1 MRRETLLSHNSG
13 DWQGC
18 FIRCDGRGLEQ
29 ERFKSQL
36 SVQDQGGK
44 VVAALTNVCSGQVRS
59 MNFAEPP
66 AEMQI
71 SPQGHWSL
79 GPDRIGAWPWVSEL
93 CLVWGERRRRAVI
106 RHGSERLESL
116 VVVSEAKPGMEEP
129 LPPAPLQAL
138 ASPAPASAGLIWSL
152 PAALGV
158 TLQTADRR
166 QSGVPEEVA
175 LCWQPEPGIHL
186 EIRRRYSAYGALES
200 WGATAAGTLALR
212 GL

>member
-1 MRRETLLSHNSG
+1 MRREILLTHNSG
-13 DWQGC
+13 DWHGC
-18 FIRCDGRGLEQ
+18 FICCDCHGLER

-44 VVAALTNVCSGQVRS
+44 VVAALTNISTGQVRS
-59 MNFAEPP
+59 MDFDEPP

-71 SPQGHWSL
+71 SPEGHWSL

-116 VVVSEAKPGMEEP
+116 VVVSEARSGLEEP

-138 ASPAPASAGLIWSL
+138 ASPAPTGPGLIWSL
-152 PAALGV
+152 PAALGI

-166 QSGVPEEVA
+166 QSGVSEEVG
-175 LCWQPEPGIHL
+175 LCWEAEPGIHL

-200 WGATAAGTLALR
+200 
-212 GL
+212 

>member
-1 MRRETLLSHNSG
+1 MRREILLTHNSG
-13 DWQGC
+13 DWHGC
-18 FIRCDGRGLEQ
+18 FICCDCHGLER

-44 VVAALTNVCSGQVRS
+44 VVAALTNISTGQVRS
-59 MNFAEPP
+59 MDFDEPP

-71 SPQGHWSL
+71 SPEGHWSL
-79 GPDRIGAWPWVSEL
+79 GPDRIGAWPWESEL

-116 VVVSEAKPGMEEP
+116 VVVSEARPGMEEP

-138 ASPAPASAGLIWSL
+138 ASPAPTCPGLIWSL

-158 TLQTADRR
+158 TLITADRR
-166 QSGVPEEVA
+166 QSGVSEEVG

-200 WGATAAGTLALR
+200 
-212 GL
+212 

>member
-1 MRRETLLSHNSG
+1 MRREILLTHNSG
-13 DWQGC
+13 DWHGC
-18 FIRCDGRGLEQ
+18 FICCDCHGLER

-44 VVAALTNVCSGQVRS
+44 VVAALTNISTGQVRS
-59 MNFAEPP
+59 MDFDEPP

-71 SPQGHWSL
+71 SPEGHWSL

-116 VVVSEAKPGMEEP
+116 VVVSEARSGLEEP

-138 ASPAPASAGLIWSL
+138 ASPAPTGPGLIWSL

-158 TLQTADRR
+158 TLITADRR
-166 QSGVPEEVA
+166 QSGVSEEVG

-200 WGATAAGTLALR
+200 
-212 GL
+212 

>member
-1 MRRETLLSHNSG
+1 MRREILLTHNSG
-13 DWQGC
+13 DWHGC
-18 FIRCDGRGLEQ
+18 FICCDCHGLER

-44 VVAALTNVCSGQVRS
+44 VVAALTNISTGQVRS
-59 MNFAEPP
+59 MDFDEPP

-71 SPQGHWSL
+71 SPEGHWSL

-116 VVVSEAKPGMEEP
+116 VVVSEARSGLEEP

-138 ASPAPASAGLIWSL
+138 ASPAPTGPGLIWSL
-152 PAALGV
+152 PAALGI

-166 QSGVPEEVA
+166 QSGVSEEVG
-175 LCWQPEPGIHL
+175 LCWEAEPGIHL
-186 EIRRRYSAYGALES
+186 EMEIRRRYSAYGALES
-200 WGATAAGTLALR
+200 
-212 GL
+212 

>member
-1 MRRETLLSHNSG
+1 MRRQTLLAHNSG
-13 DWQGC
+13 DWHGC

-44 VVAALTNVCSGQVRS
+44 VLAALTNLSSGQVRS
-59 MNFAEPP
+59 MDFDEPP

-71 SPQGHWSL
+71 SPEGHWSL

-116 VVVSEAKPGMEEP
+116 VLVSEARPGMEEP

-138 ASPAPASAGLIWSL
+138 ASPAPTGPGLILSL

-158 TLQTADRR
+158 TLQTSYHR

-186 EIRRRYSAYGALES
+186 RRFGR
-200 WGATAAGTLALR
+200 
-212 GL
+212 

>member
-1 MRRETLLSHNSG
+1 MRREILLTHNSG
-13 DWQGC
+13 DWHGC
-18 FIRCDGRGLEQ
+18 FICCDCHGLER

-44 VVAALTNVCSGQVRS
+44 VVAALTNISTGQVRS
-59 MNFAEPP
+59 MDFDEPP

-71 SPQGHWSL
+71 SPEGHWSL

-116 VVVSEAKPGMEEP
+116 VVVSEARSGLEEP

-138 ASPAPASAGLIWSL
+138 ASPAPTGPGLIWSL
-152 PAALGV
+152 PAALGI

-166 QSGVPEEVA
+166 QSGVSEEVGLWWEA
-175 LCWQPEPGIHL
+175 EPGIHL

-200 WGATAAGTLALR
+200 
-212 GL
+212 

>member
-1 MRRETLLSHNSG
+1 MRREILLTHNSG
-13 DWQGC
+13 DWHGC
-18 FIRCDGRGLEQ
+18 FICCDCHGLER

-44 VVAALTNVCSGQVRS
+44 VVAALTNISTGQVRS
-59 MNFAEPP
+59 MDFAEPP

-71 SPQGHWSL
+71 SPEGHWSL

-116 VVVSEAKPGMEEP
+116 VVVSEARPGMEEP

-138 ASPAPASAGLIWSL
+138 ASPAPTGPGLIWSL
-152 PAALGV
+152 PAALGI

-166 QSGVPEEVA
+166 QSGVSEEVG
-175 LCWQPEPGIHL
+175 LCWEAEPGIHL

-200 WGATAAGTLALR
+200 
-212 GL
+212 

>member
-1 MRRETLLSHNSG
+1 MNTPSSPLTGQLRRQTLLAHNSG
-13 DWQGC
+13 DWHGC

-44 VVAALTNVCSGQVRS
+44 VLAALTNLSSGQVRS
-59 MNFAEPP
+59 MDFDEPP

-71 SPQGHWSL
+71 SPEGHWSL

-116 VVVSEAKPGMEEP
+116 VVVSEARPGMEEP

-138 ASPAPASAGLIWSL
+138 ASPALPGQGLIWSL

-158 TLQTADRR
+158 TLQTADCR
-166 QSGVPEEVA
+166 QPGVPEEVA
-175 LCWQPEPGIHL
+175 LCWQPEPGIHV
-186 EIRRRYSAYGALES
+186 EIRRRYSAYGALEP
-200 WGATAAGTLALR
+200 
-212 GL
+212 

>member
-1 MRRETLLSHNSG
+1 MRREILLTHNSG
-13 DWQGC
+13 DWHGC
-18 FIRCDGRGLEQ
+18 FICCDCHGLER
-29 ERFKSQL
+29 ERFTSQL

-44 VVAALTNVCSGQVRS
+44 VVAALTNISTGQVRS
-59 MNFAEPP
+59 MDFDEPP

-71 SPQGHWSL
+71 SPEGHWSL

-116 VVVSEAKPGMEEP
+116 VVVSEARSGLEEP

-138 ASPAPASAGLIWSL
+138 ASPAPTGPGLIWSL
-152 PAALGV
+152 PAALGI

-166 QSGVPEEVA
+166 QSGVSEEVG

-200 WGATAAGTLALR
+200 
-212 GL
+212 

>member
-1 MRRETLLSHNSG
+1 MRREILLAHNSG
-13 DWQGC
+13 DWHGC
-18 FIRCDGRGLEQ
+18 FIRCDCHGLER

-44 VVAALTNVCSGQVRS
+44 VVAALTNISTGQVRS
-59 MNFAEPP
+59 MDFDEPP

-71 SPQGHWSL
+71 SPEGHWSL

-116 VVVSEAKPGMEEP
+116 VVVSEARPGMEEP

-138 ASPAPASAGLIWSL
+138 ASPAPTGPGLIWSL
-152 PAALGV
+152 PAALGI

-166 QSGVPEEVA
+166 QSGVSEEVG

-200 WGATAAGTLALR
+200 
-212 GL
+212 